1 MFNGSVNHFVPDDKV
16 CWGTWSNCKGI
27 GKTRTDSYAN
37 HIFGLTGVGLGG
49 IEVFRL
55 FPQVTN
61 HTLDLVLPVL
71 IHGMLDSKV
80 KEGLIR
86 W

>member
-1 MFNGSVNHFVPDDKV
+1 MFNGSANHIVPDDKD

-27 GKTRTDSYAN
+27 GKTRTDSCVN
-37 HIFGLTGVGLGG
+37 HIFGLTVGGLGG
-49 IEVFRL
+49 IEVFKP
-55 FPQVTN
+55 FPQVTS

-71 IHGMLDSKV
+71 IHGELDSKA
-80 KEGLIR
+80 KEWLIR